1 MPKKIRAFIEQDSR
15 DYIIRAASSINADAR
30 FFLTR
35 IGVSLANCLARLVS
49 NNQGNITIIFAL
61 TLPVVL
67 MLVGFSIDYAFA
79 SLQQKQLQNAVD
91 AGALAAAREYN
102 LADRNDS
109 ELQSVAQSTVV
120 ANLGDGVP
128 SPKFEFSAARDDAT
142 VKLKAVLPVKSF
154 FGEVFG
160 LKIETV
166 TAEAQAVVVGST
178 RVCVIGL
185 DPKKA
190 GTISLESSAR
200 LTGNGCAVYSNSS
213 SAQSIAAKNN
223 SRLRASLTCSAGGYT
238 GSSLN
243 YEPEPLTD
251 CPAFDDPL
259 AGRPE
264 PHVTGGCLKTDLQIV
279 DTIATLSPGIYCGG
293 IHIQGASKV
302 TLRPGIYVMDN
313 GPLDVEDT
321 SALIGENVGFYLKGN
336 LGRFKFTVG
345 TEIELSAPE
354 DGDMAGLLFF
364 ETRNKTAQGT
374 HSILSNNARLLL
386 GTIYL
391 PKSKLVID
399 ADAPVA
405 DQSAYTAIV
414 AREVKL
420 FSGPHLILNTDYS
433 ATEVP
438 VPDGIKGLG
447 NQVVLVK

>member
-1 MPKKIRAFIEQDSR
+1 MRKIRTFIEQDSR
-15 DYIIRAASSINADAR
+15 DYIIRAASSISADAR
-30 FFLTR
+30 SFLSR
-35 IGVSLANCLARLVS
+35 IWVSHTNCLARLVS
-49 NNQGNITIIFAL
+49 NNQGTTVIIFAL
-61 TLPVVL
+61 TLPVML
-67 MLVGFSIDYAFA
+67 MLVGFSIDYAVA
-79 SLQQKQLQNAVD
+79 SLRQKELQNSLD
-91 AGALAAAREYN
+91 AAALAAASELN
-102 LADRNDS
+102 LADRDPS
-109 ELQSVAQSTVV
+109 ELLYVAQSVV
-120 ANLGDGVP
+120 TANLGDGVP
-128 SPKFEFSAARDDAT
+128 SPKLEFSVSTDDAT
-142 VKLKAVLPVKSF
+142 VKLKAVQRVESF
-154 FGEVFG
+154 FGGVFG
-160 LKIETV
+160 HKIETV
-166 TAEAQAVVVGST
+166 TAEATAIVVGST
-178 RVCVIGL
+178 RVCVIAL

-190 GTISLESSAR
+190 GAISLESSAR

-213 SAQSIAAKNN
+213 SAQSIAAKN
-223 SRLRASLTCSAGGYT
+223 SARLRSSLTCSAGGYS

-243 YEPEPLTD
+243 FEPEPLTD

-259 AGRPE
+259 ADRPE
-264 PHVTGGCLKTDLQIV
+264 PHVTGGCLKKDLQIV

-321 SALIGENVGFYLKGN
+321 SALIGENVGFYLRGS

-438 VPDGIKGLG
+438 VPDGIKGMG
-447 NQVVLVK
+447 NQVRLVK